1 VLRTGRAI
9 SPVISS
15 IIIVAVAVVIAL
27 SAAAWFGGLFGT
39 FTVVE
44 RLEITSAYASGPNEI
59 TISVKNTGSSTVTI
73 DDVYVNGK
81 PVFTYGA
88 GYKVNGTTTLT
99 RKTLSPGDTVTYRV
113 EVDQKLVGTM
123 VSVGVH
129 TSTGNLVTTS
139 VRL

>member
-1 VLRTGRAI
+1 
-9 SPVISS
+9 
-15 IIIVAVAVVIAL
+15 
-27 SAAAWFGGLFGT
+27 
-39 FTVVE
+39 
-44 RLEITSAYASGPNEI
+44 
-59 TISVKNTGSSTVTI
+59 
-73 DDVYVNGK
+73 
-81 PVFTYGA
+81 
-88 GYKVNGTTTLT
+88 VNGTTTLT